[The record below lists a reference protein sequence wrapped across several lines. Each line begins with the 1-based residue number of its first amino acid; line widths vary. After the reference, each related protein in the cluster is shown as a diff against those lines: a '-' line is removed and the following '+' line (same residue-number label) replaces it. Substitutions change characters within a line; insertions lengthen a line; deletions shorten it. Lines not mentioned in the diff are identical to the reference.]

1 MKLNFQE
8 TIHQRT
14 DEELDRITKDYYFY
28 SAAERAIAQNEITK
42 RGLSPE
48 DLAKYEKKI
57 ASSAKNEKAANEK
70 NAKKGLGIP
79 TGWLIVLIALSF
91 VYLMLI
97 VAGISYQNIDLRD
110 TIRREGV
117 VQSVGIFNRTARGM
131 EQQVFYIQ
139 LSGTRERLQVFR
151 GSFNYD
157 DLLENIHVG
166 DRLTVFLMPNDQ
178 RSEMIQIEKNGN
190 IILHRSEIQNRNRI
204 LIYLGILGLLANVY
218 GGYLLKKQAKKRK
231 EEEENENSNHTSAF
245 D

>member
-1 MKLNFQE
+1 MKKNFQE
-8 TIHQRT
+8 TIHQRP
-14 DEELDRITKDYYFY
+14 DEELERIAKDFYFY
-28 SAAERAIAQNEITK
+28 SSAERLLAMNELKK
-42 RGLSPE
+42 RNALSDE
-48 DLAKYEKKI
+48 LQTRKKLV
-57 ASSAKNEKAANEK
+57 ASSVKNEK

-231 EEEENENSNHTSAF
+231 EEEEKENSNYTSAF
-245 D
+245 ET